1 MSRSSVR
8 ELPVFVIGESEEIS
22 VNWPGSR
29 GNGVESRV
37 LVLEDYVVFSF
48 QISQTMVAIMALTL
62 VTLAQWLR
70 LVESQLPVCNVPD
83 KSKFTQR

>member
-8 ELPVFVIGESEEIS
+8 ELPVFVIGESKEIS

-37 LVLEDYVVFSF
+37 LVLEDYVVFFLPNKPDHGSDHGF
-48 QISQTMVAIMALTL
+48 NSGNSSPVITISREPIASV
-62 VTLAQWLR
+62 
-70 LVESQLPVCNVPD
+70 
-83 KSKFTQR
+83 